1 MMPSPLGPVEKML
14 NAVPSASE
22 KVSEQVAQFR
32 YAEPQL
38 PAWSFFNRAR
48 RMARTAFDAPR
59 RAGVLALDPRPNVTL
74 LQKIH
79 FISD

>member
-1 MMPSPLGPVEKML
+1 MQQVF
-14 NAVPSASE
+14 NAVSSAPQHSC
-22 KVSEQVAQFR
+22 EQVAQFR

-38 PAWSFFNRAR
+38 AAWSFFNRAR